1 MIGCASPA
9 HEMVKTAIGRWLSP
23 LVLLGLLWGVVAK
36 GDAASW
42 VVGLPSIALA
52 AVAFDRLRGQR
63 TLGFRPWMLPE
74 FAAWFLWH
82 SLRGGADVAWR
93 ALQPQMPLHPGFLR
107 YRLALPPGSARVFLV
122 DCLSLLPGT
131 LSADIEGDE
140 LVLHALDTGAD
151 VIAETR
157 EAERRVE
164 KLYGISGGP
173 TRG

>member
-1 MIGCASPA
+1 MN
-9 HEMVKTAIGRWLSP
+9 MLKKAIGRWLSP

-42 VVGLPSIALA
+42 VVGLPCVALA
-52 AVAFDRLRGQR
+52 AVAFDRLRDPR
-63 TLGFRPWMLPE
+63 TAGIRPWMLPQ

-82 SLRGGADVAWR
+82 SLRGGVDVAWR
-93 ALQPQMPLHPGFLR
+93 ALQPQMPLHPDFLR

-140 LVLHALDTGAD
+140 LVLHALDSRAD

-157 EAERRVE
+157 EAERWVG
-164 KLYGISGGP
+164 KLYRISGGS